1 MRILV
6 TIPHYHRPDPSRAL
20 YGSCTAPG
28 PRVAALTACLSFLHQ
43 TFGVSSRMVHSEHP
57 IGGLAANAALSHNLD
72 VMVCTTRDD
81 HLLNQIPG
89 NLFQHVPT
97 TAEPMLLGFECHSL
111 LRDNI
116 GRYDWY
122 VFMEDDNVITD
133 TLLFDKL
140 SWFLTLAGPNAT
152 LLPNRYERHPSR
164 PGVKLYVD
172 GQTQRPEVAAQFQ
185 DRNDRPEVTGE
196 LFGREWVFKR
206 VDNPHS
212 GAFFLNATQME
223 AFAAAPHF
231 LDRATGFWS
240 ALDSAATLSLMR
252 SFRVYKPGLRNAGFL
267 EMLHAHNRELGTK
280 KSMAPKS

>member
-1 MRILV
+1 
-6 TIPHYHRPDPSRAL
+6 
-20 YGSCTAPG
+20 
-28 PRVAALTACLSFLHQ
+28 
-43 TFGVSSRMVHSEHP
+43 MVHSEHP